1 MMHGLTNLK
10 KQYEY
15 SLMVFVPQKT
25 ENNVKCRVGRK

>member
-15 SLMVFVPQKT
+15 FLMVFVLQKA
-25 ENNVKCRVGRK
+25 ENNIKCRGGRK

>member
-15 SLMVFVPQKT
+15 FLMVFALQKT
-25 ENNVKCRVGRK
+25 ENNLNGRGGRK